1 MVREVSPPGLGSTAG
16 ALNLCFRMMLG
27 SLGPVGIAALSQE
40 YGLERAILL
49 IPACH
54 LLCGIGMAA
63 TERVLL
69 EDKAAAKAA
78 LAKH

>member
-16 ALNLCFRMMLG
+16 ALNLCFRMLLG
-27 SLGPVGIAALSQE
+27 SLGPLGIAALTNE
-40 YGLERAILL
+40 YGLEQAILL

-63 TERVLL
+63 TERVLK
-69 EDKAAAKAA
+69 EEKAEAKAA
-78 LAKH
+78 LAEH

>member
-16 ALNLCFRMMLG
+16 ALNLCFRMLLG
-27 SLGPVGIAALSQE
+27 SLGPLGIAALASE

-54 LLCGIGMAA
+54 LLCGVGMAA
-63 TERVLL
+63 TERILR
-69 EDKAAAKAA
+69 EDKAVAKAA
-78 LAKH
+78 LAEH